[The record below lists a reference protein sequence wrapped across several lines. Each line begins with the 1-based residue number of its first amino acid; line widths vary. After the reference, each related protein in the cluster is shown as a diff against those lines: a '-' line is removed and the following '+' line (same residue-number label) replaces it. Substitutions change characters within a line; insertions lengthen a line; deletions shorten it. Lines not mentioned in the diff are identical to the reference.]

1 MLWLLL
7 PLFKL
12 YKKVIC
18 GFWSQ
23 SINHGVGVG
32 VLSGRGHRVLSRGA
46 KKILDLRMTYICV
59 WSFCENSYTH
69 FLCTFCVCFMC
80 MRAQLLNHV
89 WLFATLWMVAHQ
101 APLSMEFPRQEHWSG
116 LLCRPSEGLP
126 DRGTKPT
133 PLTSLHRQVA
143 ESSPISHLGSP
154 SSLQWVD
161 VRNCGFIFS
170 CYSNSYQ
177 FNS

>member
-116 LLCRPSEGLP
+116 LPFPPPGDLP
-126 DRGTKPT
+126 YPGIKLVFPASPT
-133 PLTSLHRQVA
+133 LAGGFFYHWAIWEYFICLQKILHDA
-143 ESSPISHLGSP
+143 K
-154 SSLQWVD
+154 
-161 VRNCGFIFS
+161 
-170 CYSNSYQ
+170 
-177 FNS
+177 